1 MCFKKG
7 DTIVAFKKEYN
18 IKPKSYVGLFFGEMG
33 SKYGKYYLLIFK
45 DKDKHT
51 YNRYYLVFDIIDYK
65 FYHKKTIL
73 FEKCNKNFLRLIS
86 AKYN

>member
-1 MCFKKG
+1 MFLMNYMSSRKLVC
-7 DTIVAFKKEYN
+7 
-18 IKPKSYVGLFFGEMG
+18 GEMG